1 MVFVEL
7 TFLSQ
12 LFRYPE
18 QTSQPVNLVK
28 GKVYYMEGRV
38 KEGGAGDHLSVGV
51 KLPSGIE
58 EKPLVNNIYMKP
70 PGMILKV
77 FFGTV
82 MPNYSK
88 VHFIAPR
95 II

>member
-1 MVFVEL
+1 MQKTRAFVHATSHYFIVFPEL
-7 TFLSQ
+7 IFWSQ

-28 GKVYYMEGRV
+28 GKVYYLEGRV

-51 KLPSGIE
+51 KLPSGVE

-70 PGMILKV
+70 PGMIWN
-77 FFGTV
+77 FF
-82 MPNYSK
+82 
-88 VHFIAPR
+88 FAQ
-95 II
+95 